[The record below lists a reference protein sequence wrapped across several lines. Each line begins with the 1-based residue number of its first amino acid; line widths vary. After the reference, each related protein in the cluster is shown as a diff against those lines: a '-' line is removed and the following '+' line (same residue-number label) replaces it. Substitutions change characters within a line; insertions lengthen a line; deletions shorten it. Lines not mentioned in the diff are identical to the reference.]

1 MRRKMPVHLFVVVA
15 LAIAATIGGLALAP
29 PAGAASYTTCTS
41 LTGLNLAGQPD
52 TVAGCTGPT
61 GGTGT
66 FLGPLVSPTTINWA
80 GGGTTSI
87 TFATKVP
94 KNPKKSTCAVG
105 SIEMK
110 LRGHA
115 TSTDPAGRIR
125 GMFFATVCVDPD
137 EDLSLA
143 PGKSVLLQFR

>member
-15 LAIAATIGGLALAP
+15 LAIAATVGGLALAP

-61 GGTGT
+61 GGTGM

-105 SIEMK
+105 S
-110 LRGHA
+110 LRNEVA
-115 TSTDPAGRIR
+115 WPRN
-125 GMFFATVCVDPD
+125 
-137 EDLSLA
+137 
-143 PGKSVLLQFR
+143 QY